1 MPAKREELTEAQKT
15 ERQISAM
22 GDSVD
27 LINRL
32 IAEGKHTEQVHD
44 TIDRNVR
51 HLEIMLDKDNIKGA
65 GQSLKAFT
73 DAVTAGKDYI
83 KAPVVEG

>member
-1 MPAKREELTEAQKT
+1 MPRQQELTPVQKAQ
-15 ERQISAM
+15 RQISAM

-32 IAEGKHTEQVHD
+32 ISQGQHTENVHE

-51 HLEIMLDKDNIKGA
+51 HLEIMLGKDHIQNAGA
-65 GQSLKAFT
+65 DLTSFETAVTDGNAFT
-73 DAVTAGKDYI
+73 AQPIT
-83 KAPVVEG
+83 